1 MSPMNEIEGGDSVI
15 IEELRIP
22 ARIGVYAEEKKRVQ
36 TICLSL
42 EFGLANQACFR
53 SDDVADTI
61 DYAQVAERLRRLAVS
76 RHFNL
81 IEYLADQVARTV
93 IDEFGALW
101 IKVKARKI
109 GVVPGAAYV
118 GTTITRMN
126 VKSFGLTSREESPAP
141 VTAATK

>member
-1 MSPMNEIEGGDSVI
+1 MNSMNDAEGGDSVI

-22 ARIGVYAEEKKRVQ
+22 ARMGVYAEEKRRVQ

-42 EFGLANQACFR
+42 EFGLPTQACFR

-61 DYAQVAERLRRLAVS
+61 DYALVAERLRRLAVS

-81 IEYLADQVARTV
+81 VEYLAEQVARLV
-93 IDEFGALW
+93 IEEFGALW
-101 IKVKARKI
+101 IRVRARKI

-118 GTTITRMN
+118 GTAITRVN
-126 VKSFGLTSREESPAP
+126 VKSFGLTERDGRTERAS
-141 VTAATK
+141 AALG